1 MKDCILHEKGVLP
14 KEMCEDIIHK
24 FEFDWVGFQ
33 QVGSMAPDFRVDPTK
48 EASTEI
54 FWDLDQ
60 MDPPFDLGYLGEC
73 VSKYK
78 EFFPIL
84 NDGVARWKICSTIK
98 IQRYYPEEGYFLTH
112 CENDG
117 NCNGFSEK
125 RMLVWMIY
133 LNDVTDGGETEFP
146 TQNIK
151 FQPRAGDILIWPA
164 YFTHPHHGITSRT
177 QTKYILTG
185 WYIFE

>member
-1 MKDCILHEKGVLP
+1 
-14 KEMCEDIIHK
+14 
-24 FEFDWVGFQ
+24 
-33 QVGSMAPDFRVDPTK
+33 
-48 EASTEI
+48 
-54 FWDLDQ
+54 
-60 MDPPFDLGYLGEC
+60 
-73 VSKYK
+73 
-78 EFFPIL
+78 
-84 NDGVARWKICSTIK
+84 
-98 IQRYYPEEGYFLTH
+98 
-112 CENDG
+112 
-117 NCNGFSEK
+117 
-125 RMLVWMIY
+125 MIY